1 MDKSNGYEGIAPEF
15 INGRGLTVNGVGAST
30 VRNLA
35 QQLDAG
41 STVLDVGCG
50 TGIPMTKILIEAGL
64 VVSAVDASPAMV
76 SAFQHNFPGVP
87 IACEAAEESTFF
99 GQYFDAILA
108 WGLIFLMP
116 EDAQIKLIP
125 KLALALKPGG
135 KLLFTS
141 PAKAI
146 QWRDAMTGQWSR
158 SLGAEK
164 YKHLMSLS
172 GLLLVEE
179 FEDEG
184 ENHYYLAVKVIE

>member
-1 MDKSNGYEGIAPEF
+1 MDKSNGYEGIAPIF
-15 INGRGLTVNGVGAST
+15 INSRGQAVNGVGSAT

-35 QQLDAG
+35 QQLDPG

-50 TGIPMTKILIEAGL
+50 TGIPMTKILLEAGH
-64 VVSAVDASPAMV
+64 VVHAVDASPSMV
-76 SAFQHNFPGVP
+76 SAFKTNFPGVP
-87 IACEAAEESTFF
+87 IACEAAEESSFF
-99 GQYFDAILA
+99 GQYFEAILA

-116 EDAQIKLIP
+116 EEAQIKLIP
-125 KLALALKPGG
+125 KLAAALKPGG

-146 QWRDAMTGQWSR
+146 QWRDAMTDQWSR

-179 FEDEG
+179 LEDEG
-184 ENHYYLAVKVIE
+184 ENHYYLAIKVIE